1 MNRLYIATL
10 EIQCEPKHEQSRY
23 KPVKV
28 TKRLQPI
35 ILDDQTMTIP
45 TDRFMEE
52 MVYHLRY
59 KKNNEW
65 KTYVKD
71 FTKYNVRYKLSD
83 IKFSSNLYGQKNT
96 DKD

>member
-1 MNRLYIATL
+1 LI
-10 EIQCEPKHEQSRY
+10 
-23 KPVKV
+23 
-28 TKRLQPI
+28 
-35 ILDDQTMTIP
+35 
-45 TDRFMEE
+45 DRFMEE